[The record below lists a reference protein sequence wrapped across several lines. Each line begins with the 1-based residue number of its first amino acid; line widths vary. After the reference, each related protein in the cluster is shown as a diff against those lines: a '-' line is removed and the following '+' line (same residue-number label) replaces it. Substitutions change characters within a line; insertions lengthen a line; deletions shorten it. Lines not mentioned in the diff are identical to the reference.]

1 MEVFMPNSV
10 LDQPATPPRLR
21 LLASE
26 GVLSREALERALH
39 LTGVLPDA
47 ARWLRVV
54 SVMLLLLAAAFT
66 LSGVIFFFAYNWA
79 DMPRFAKFG
88 LIELVMLALVALAFY
103 RGLDHIV
110 GKVSLLGAA
119 VFVGA
124 LLAVLGQVYQSGADS
139 YALFL
144 TWALLIGG
152 WVVIGR
158 FLPLWLLW
166 WGLLNLT
173 LGLYWQQRL
182 PYDETVLWQTLFVLN
197 AVWLFLWEIARNR
210 TMNWLQSRWF
220 PQLIGL
226 ATFVMIMIPTL
237 EVIWGN
243 RDNSVMLSA
252 PLLYG
257 GFVLATIF
265 FYSRRLH
272 DLFMLTVCA
281 FSLIVIFTSIVTES
295 INSSGFGVYL
305 LLSLL
310 VMGQAAV
317 AVNLLMRVRHSWQEV
332 SS

>member
-1 MEVFMPNSV
+1 MPNSL
-10 LDQPATPPRLR
+10 LDQSATPERLR

-26 GVLSREALERALH
+26 GVLSPEALERALH

-47 ARWLRVV
+47 ARWRRVA

-66 LSGVIFFFAYNWA
+66 LSGIIFFFAYNWA

-88 LIELVMLALVALAFY
+88 LIELVLLALVALAFY

-119 VFVGA
+119 VLVGA
-124 LLAVLGQVYQSGADS
+124 LLAVMGQEYQSGADS

-152 WVVIGR
+152 WVAIGR
-158 FLPLWLLW
+158 FVPLWVLW
-166 WGLLNLT
+166 WGLLNLS
-173 LGLYWQQRL
+173 LGLYWEQRL
-182 PYDETVLWQTLFVLN
+182 TYDEMGLWQTLFILN
-197 AVWLFLWEIARNR
+197 AAWLLWWEIARHR
-210 TMNWLQSRWF
+210 TMNWLESRWF

-226 ATFVMIMIPTL
+226 ASFIMIMIPTL

-243 RDNSVMLSA
+243 PDSSLIFSA

-257 GFVLATIF
+257 AFVLAILF
-265 FYSRRLH
+265 SYSRYVH

-281 FSLIVIFTSIVTES
+281 FSLIVILTSIITELIDS
-295 INSSGFGVYL
+295 NDFGVNL
-305 LLSLL
+305 FISLL
-310 VMGQAAV
+310 VMAQAAV
-317 AVNLLMRVRHSWQEV
+317 AVNLLMRVRRSWEEI
-332 SS
+332 S